1 MIKVSSSDVYGASN
15 RPIAVQNFAGGQVA
29 SVSPA
34 GLKPF
39 TPSGLKPVDK
49 VEGLPSSKA
58 DNAAL
63 EDAVKK
69 LNAFIAPAL
78 QSVQFAVDKES
89 NRTVVKV
96 VDSET
101 KQVLRQ
107 FPNEEALAMS
117 RSLDKLQGL
126 MVKQTA

>member
-1 MIKVSSSDVYGASN
+1 MIKVSSSDVYGAGN
-15 RPIAVQNFAGGQVA
+15 RNIPVPNFAAGQA
-29 SVSPA
+29 GSVTPA

-49 VEGLPSSKA
+49 VEGMPTSKA
-58 DNAAL
+58 DSAAL

-78 QSVQFAVDKES
+78 QSVQFAVDKDS

-117 RSLDKLQGL
+117 KSLDKLQGL